1 MRNRYGV
8 PYSSDLSSRSWGGA
22 IEGITIEHM
31 SATDAEVPSLIFGF
45 QTVLESGEVVG
56 KPVEDITIHVFSY
69 ILASASAIISLI
81 LPTALVHCVPIAT

>member
-1 MRNRYGV
+1 M

-56 KPVEDITIHVFSY
+56 KPVEDITIHDFKAVY
-69 ILASASAIISLI
+69 KDNKEI
-81 LPTALVHCVPIAT
+81 V